1 MFPIAPITSYHIFSG
16 LKQHKFII
24 LQFYVPEIPLGL
36 TRLKSKCQQACIPP
50 EDSKG
55 KSLSLPITATR
66 GHLSLLPH
74 KHHGHK
80 VDCVSDFT
88 EGLG

>member
-1 MFPIAPITSYHIFSG
+1 MFPIAPVTSYHIFSG

-36 TRLKSKCQQACIPP
+36 TGLKSKCQQACIPH
-50 EDSKG
+50 EGSKG

-66 GHLSLLPH
+66 GHWQFFDLWTLFLSSKSTL
-74 KHHGHK
+74 
-80 VDCVSDFT
+80 
-88 EGLG
+88 